1 MESIERLEAIE
12 AIQQLKARYFR
23 TLDTKDWV
31 GFREVL
37 TDDVVIDTT
46 EDAGGVPSV
55 GADAFIP
62 RLLEA
67 IGEATTVH
75 HGHMAEIEL
84 TSPTTAEGVWAM
96 EDRIRWPSGA
106 PIGSMHGWGH
116 YFETYRR
123 QPDGWRIATLK
134 LTRLRVDFE

>member
-1 MESIERLEAIE
+1 
-12 AIQQLKARYFR
+12 
-23 TLDTKDWV
+23 
-31 GFREVL
+31 VL

-46 EDAGGVPSV
+46 EDAGGKPSV

-75 HGHMAEIEL
+75 HGHMAEIEP
-84 TSPTTAEGVWAM
+84 TSPTTARGIWAM
-96 EDRIRWPSGA
+96 EDMIRWPHGA

-116 YFETYRR
+116 YFETYRK

>member
-23 TLDTKDWV
+23 TLDTKDWL
-31 GFREVL
+31 GFRDVL

-62 RLLEA
+62 RLLEV

-75 HGHMAEIEL
+75 HGHMAEITL
-84 TSPTTAEGVWAM
+84 TSPTTAEGIWAM
-96 EDRIRWPSGA
+96 EDMIRWPPGA
-106 PIGSMHGWGH
+106 PIGAMHGWGH
-116 YFETYRR
+116 YFETYRK
-123 QPDGWRIATLK
+123 QHDGWRIATLK

>member
-1 MESIERLEAIE
+1 MELIERLEAIE

-31 GFREVL
+31 GFRGVL
-37 TDDVVIDTT
+37 TDDVLIDTT

-116 YFETYRR
+116 YFETYRK

>member
-1 MESIERLEAIE
+1 MELIERLEAID

-31 GFREVL
+31 GFRDVL

-46 EDAGGVPSV
+46 EDAGGEPSV

-84 TSPTTAEGVWAM
+84 TSPTTAQGIWAM
-96 EDRIRWPSGA
+96 EDMIRWPPGA

-116 YFETYRR
+116 YVETYRK

>member
-1 MESIERLEAIE
+1 MELIERLEAIE

-31 GFREVL
+31 GFRGVL

-84 TSPTTAEGVWAM
+84 TSPTTADGVWAM

-116 YFETYRR
+116 YFETYRK